1 MNKFKLESKFKPS
14 GDQPKAIDELTS
26 GIKNGYHDQI
36 LLGVTGSGKTF
47 TMANVIEKIQK
58 PTLIIAHN
66 KTLAAQLCQEF
77 REFFPHNSVGYFVS
91 YYDYYQPEAYLPN
104 QDVYIEK
111 DADVNEEIDRLRH
124 WATTEL
130 LSRKDV
136 IIVASVSCI
145 YGLGS
150 PEDYKKRVIHI
161 NLGDRITRDNLI
173 ENLISLYYSRNQTL
187 ERGTFELKGSTLSIC
202 APDKDIITRLEI
214 ENDKISKLTIIDKIT
229 RNIIENTNDIF
240 IFPAK
245 HFVVG
250 DNKLERAIKDIRH
263 ELNERVKYFLDR
275 GKIVEAERL
284 ERKTNYDLELMEE
297 IGYCKGIENYSRQL
311 TGRKPGEA
319 PYTLI
324 DYFPHLQ
331 HGNIGKDPDFLT
343 IIDESHV
350 TVPQIG
356 AMYGGDRARKDNL
369 IEYGFRLPS
378 ARDNRPLTF
387 EEFRKKVGN
396 VVYMSAT
403 PGKYE
408 LKKSCPAND
417 VISSKAKKSQDS
429 LTPLH
434 FTQDDNTC
442 RIIEQ
447 IIRPTGLVDP
457 KVEIKPIEGQV
468 DDVICE
474 IEKEAK
480 LGNKILVTTLT
491 KKMAEKLDEYL
502 KEKKIKSRYL
512 HSEVDTLDRIRIL
525 KDLRLGKFDCLVG
538 VNLLREGLDLPE
550 VTLVAILDADKEGF
564 LRSETSLVQT
574 IGRAARNIDGRVILY
589 ADSITDSM
597 KNALRE
603 TERRRNIQLKYN
615 KKHDITPKT
624 IKKNINS
631 IIAEEETK
639 NLPEEFKKSINVE
652 KVPQIIKEKEKEMKK
667 LAKDLRFEDAALIRD
682 EIKSLKKIKI

>member
-1 MNKFKLESKFKPS
+1 MNNFKLSSKFKPS
-14 GDQPKAIDELTS
+14 GDQPQAINKLIS
-26 GIKNGYHDQI
+26 GLNKGYRDQT

-47 TMANVIEKIQK
+47 TMANVIQKIQR
-58 PTLIIAHN
+58 PTLVIAHN

-77 REFFPHNSVGYFVS
+77 RDFFPENAVGYFVS

-124 WATTEL
+124 WATTQL

-161 NLGDRITRDNLI
+161 SLGQKISRSAMIDNLI
-173 ENLISLYYSRNQTL
+173 NLYYSRNQTL
-187 ERGTFELKGSTLSIC
+187 ERGSFDAKGSVLNIC
-202 APDKDIITRLEI
+202 APDKEIITRVEI
-214 ENDKISKLTIIDKIT
+214 ENNKISHITIIDRLT
-229 RNIIENTNDIF
+229 RNILEKNHDAL

-250 DNKLERAIKDIRH
+250 DNKLKQAIKSIRH
-263 ELNERVKYFLDR
+263 ELSERIKYFLDR

-284 ERKTNYDLELMEE
+284 ERKTNYDLEMMQE
-297 IGYCKGIENYSRQL
+297 IGYCKGIENYSRHL
-311 TGRKPGEA
+311 TGRKPGQA

-324 DYFPHLQ
+324 DYF
-331 HGNIGKDPDFLT
+331 NKEFLT

-350 TVPQIG
+350 TVPQIKG
-356 AMYGGDRARKDNL
+356 MFEGDQARKKAL

-378 ARDNRPLTF
+378 AQDNRPLRYN
-387 EEFRKKVGN
+387 EFRKKTKQTI
-396 VVYMSAT
+396 YTSAT
-403 PGKYE
+403 PAILEKE
-408 LKKSCPAND
+408 N
-417 VISSKAKKSQDS
+417 SSQ
-429 LTPLH
+429 
-434 FTQDDNTC
+434 
-442 RIIEQ
+442 IVEQ
-447 IIRPTGLVDP
+447 IIRPTGLLDP
-457 KVEIKPIEGQV
+457 KIELKPIEGQV
-468 DDVICE
+468 DDVITE
-474 IEKEAK
+474 IQKEAK
-480 LGNKILVTTLT
+480 LGNKVLITTLT

-550 VTLVAILDADKEGF
+550 VTLVAVLDADKEGF

-589 ADSITDSM
+589 ADNITNSIKKS
-597 KNALRE
+597 LQE
-603 TERRRNIQLKYN
+603 TTRRRKIQIEYN
-615 KKHDITPKT
+615 DKHNITPRT

-631 IIAEEETK
+631 IIAEKEK
-639 NLPEEFKKSINVE
+639 GKLPDEFKKSINVD
-652 KVPQIIKEKEKEMKK
+652 KIPQIVKEKEREMNR
-667 LAKDLRFEDAALIRD
+667 LAKDLRFEDAALLRD
-682 EIKSLKKIKI
+682 EIMTLKKLKIK